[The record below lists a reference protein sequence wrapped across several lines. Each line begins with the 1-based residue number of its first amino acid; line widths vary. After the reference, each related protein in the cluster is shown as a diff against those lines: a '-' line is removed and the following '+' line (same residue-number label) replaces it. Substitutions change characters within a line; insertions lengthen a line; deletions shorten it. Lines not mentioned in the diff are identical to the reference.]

1 IRNITN
7 EQEST
12 LKSFDT
18 ALQPFQSLQ
27 ENIMPPWLAASITSF
42 SMTTVDYVQQK
53 DHLKILTSSMVKE
66 HSDNSALEKIRLIN
80 LGHIYSEELKFI
92 DALNCWEEAL
102 ELKSYIPNRN
112 GEYFRW
118 NNLFTN
124 GFILFQIE

>member
-1 IRNITN
+1 MNEKLILLADIISKLIRNITN

-53 DHLKILTSSMVKE
+53 DQLLKILTSSMVK
-66 HSDNSALEKIRLIN
+66 
-80 LGHIYSEELKFI
+80 
-92 DALNCWEEAL
+92 
-102 ELKSYIPNRN
+102 
-112 GEYFRW
+112 
-118 NNLFTN
+118 
-124 GFILFQIE
+124 